1 MKYWICED
9 VGLVLNEIKEKL
21 DEKIKYCSEYEGDA
35 LAGLNI
41 AKKIIDEITDNWTS
55 DEPAQYVLDKL
66 EEKYNG

>member
-21 DEKIKYCSEYEGDA
+21 DEKIKYYSEHESDA

-41 AKKIIDEITDNWTS
+41 AKKIIDEVADNWTS